1 MQSDAD
7 VDEGWM
13 LRAVDAASRVQGRTS
28 PNPWVG
34 AVLVPRAAE
43 GVPSAWFTGATAPPG
58 GPHAE
63 VAALAAAGGRA
74 RGGTLY
80 VTLEPCAHHGRTPPC
95 TDAVLAAGVA
105 RVVVGITDPD
115 PQVDGR
121 GIDALRQ
128 AGVQVDVGVCADVV
142 AEQLAPYAAH
152 RRTGRPWVV
161 LKLAAT
167 LDGRIAA
174 PDGSSRWITS
184 EEARH
189 DAHRLRAVS
198 DAVLVGAGTVRADD
212 PSLTVRLPEGDPLAR
227 GPGEQPVRVV
237 LGRAPEG
244 AAVLPALERSG
255 PPEDVLADLGA
266 QGIVQVLVEG
276 GAGVAH
282 DFHTRGLVD
291 RYVLYLA
298 PALFGGDDARPLF
311 AGPGAATMDDLWR
324 GVVRSVTSLGPDVRV
339 ELAPPAPPV

>member
-1 MQSDAD
+1 
-7 VDEGWM
+7 M
-13 LRAVDAASRVQGRTS
+13 LRAVEAAERVHGRTA

-34 AVLVPRAAE
+34 AVLVPPPAD
-43 GVPSAWFTGATAPPG
+43 GLPSAWFTGATAPPG

-63 VAALAAAGGRA
+63 VTALAAAGERA

-80 VTLEPCAHHGRTPPC
+80 VTLEPCSHHGRTPPC
-95 TDAVLAAGVA
+95 VDAVLAAGVR
-105 RVVVGITDPD
+105 RVVVGMVDPD

-121 GIDALRQ
+121 GIAALRA
-128 AGVQVDVGVCADVV
+128 AGVEVEVGVGAGLV
-142 AEQLAPYAAH
+142 AEQLAPYVKH

-161 LKLAAT
+161 LKLAST

-174 PDGSSRWITS
+174 PDGTSRWITG
-184 EEARH
+184 EEART

-212 PSLTVRLPEGDPLAR
+212 PALTVRLPEGDPLFR
-227 GPGEQPVRVV
+227 GPDEQPARVV
-237 LGRAPEG
+237 LGTAPEG
-244 AAVLPALERSG
+244 AAVLPALELSG
-255 PPEDVLADLGA
+255 PLEAVLDDLGRR
-266 QGIVQVLVEG
+266 GMVQVLVEG

-282 DFHTRGLVD
+282 DLHAAGLVD

-311 AGPGAATMDDLWR
+311 AGPGAATIGQVWR
-324 GVVRSVTSLGPDVRV
+324 GEVRSVTSLGGDVRV
-339 ELAPPAPPV
+339 ELGPAGPPA